1 MNHLAI
7 SAFLVFTTS
16 FLNTLFLIL
25 HKPKTKLKK
34 IWSYFNLA
42 VGFWGFSF
50 YKASMSSEHIS
61 ALFWFRSQNLFAIF
75 IPLFF
80 FHFVLLLTDY
90 ISRKRREL
98 YFYYILYVAYFI
110 ICFISPS
117 SFVASTSPKLSI
129 PNYLNAGPLYYPFP
143 LLFFFMATYG
153 LILLAKKY
161 RSSSLVEKNQIKYV
175 FSGTCVGFLGGGSTF
190 FLVFDVPIY
199 PWGTYLV
206 PLYVITTTYA
216 IIKHQLMDIRIVIKK
231 SIIYSISIATISI
244 LYLLS
249 IFILEKLAQ
258 KLFGY
263 SSLTISIGT
272 AFLLGLF
279 FIPLRYKIQY
289 FMDRYF
295 FKGSTEEISNQNE
308 QLRREITQSEKY
320 KTLATLATGI
330 AHEVKNPLT
339 AIKTF
344 SEYLPQR
351 LDDKEFLKKFASIV
365 GREVDRINDL
375 IHQLLDY
382 GKPAPLAL
390 KKTDINKLIE
400 NSADILNSKFIDQK
414 IQVNKRFTSNKH
426 LLNIDPNQIKQA
438 LLNILLN
445 SIEAM
450 PRGGE
455 LTISTSVT
463 STSYFVIK
471 IEDTGGGIS
480 KEDLSQIFDPFFST
494 RTDGTGLG
502 LSITQGLISNHKG
515 IIQIKSKLG
524 SGTIV
529 RIDLP
534 C

>member
-1 MNHLAI
+1 MIYYPL
-7 SAFLVFTTS
+7 
-16 FLNTLFLIL
+16 
-25 HKPKTKLKK
+25 
-34 IWSYFNLA
+34 
-42 VGFWGFSF
+42 
-50 YKASMSSEHIS
+50 S
-61 ALFWFRSQNLFAIF
+61 ALFNTI
-75 IPLFF
+75 
-80 FHFVLLLTDY
+80 V
-90 ISRKRREL
+90 
-98 YFYYILYVAYFI
+98 FI
-110 ICFISPS
+110 ILCLIVILNNPKSKLNRSFCYFGVSIIFWSFGYFLWQLSDNYNDALFWCRILTIGSCFISPTFLHFS
-117 SFVASTSPKLSI
+117 LILIEKFNQYYKTLIITYILSTILSLLSFT
-129 PNYLNAGPLYYPFP
+129 P
-143 LLFFFMATYG
+143 LLVADVQPRLFFPFWPSPGNAYFLLIILFVITISYSLFLTYKRYKEVTG
-153 LILLAKKY
+153 AK
-161 RSSSLVEKNQIKYV
+161 RNQLKYV
-175 FSGTCVGFLGGGSTF
+175 FLGIFIGFLGGATNF
-190 FLVFDVPIY
+190 
-199 PWGTYLV
+199 
-206 PLYVITTTYA
+206 PLWYDIPLPPYGNILAGFIGIFIAYA
-216 IIKHQLMDIRIVIKK
+216 IVKHQLMDIRIVIKK

-263 SSLTISIGT
+263 SSLAISIGT

-289 FMDRYF
+289 FMDCYF
-295 FKGSTEEISNQNE
+295 FKGSTEEILNQNE

-365 GREVDRINDL
+365 GREVDRIDDL
-375 IHQLLDY
+375 THQLLDY
-382 GKPAPLAL
+382 GKPTPLAR

-400 NSADILNSKFIDQK
+400 DSVDILNSKFIDQK
-414 IQVNKRFTSNKH
+414 INVNKRFIPNKH

-450 PRGGE
+450 PQGGE

-471 IEDTGGGIS
+471 IEDTGDGIP
-480 KEDLSQIFDPFFST
+480 KEDLSQIFDPFFSK
-494 RTDGTGLG
+494 RDNGTGLG
-502 LSITQGLISNHKG
+502 LSITQGLIENHRG
-515 IIQIKSKLG
+515 IIQIKSKVG
-524 SGTIV
+524 SGTSV